1 MCYEEGQLLRCV
13 VSLSGN
19 LRVRATT
26 YAGYAA
32 LLVCCLYLFSLI
44 TVTLAIDAPTA
55 TAVDA
60 AVRDAVSCWFCELAK
75 RAARSSKRHKL
86 YAVPMAWIYD

>member
-1 MCYEEGQLLRCV
+1 MSYEEGQLLRCV

-26 YAGYAA
+26 YAA

-75 RAARSSKRHKL
+75 RAARSSKKT
-86 YAVPMAWIYD
+86 